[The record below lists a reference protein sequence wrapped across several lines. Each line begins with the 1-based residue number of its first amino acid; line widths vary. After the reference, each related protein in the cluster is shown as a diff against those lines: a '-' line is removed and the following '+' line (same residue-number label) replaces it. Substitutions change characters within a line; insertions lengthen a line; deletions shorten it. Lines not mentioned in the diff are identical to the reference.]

1 MKVTFLILAG
11 VVATLLT
18 VPAGAQEKINL
29 LNKDKAEESAKKI
42 KALQKERITALKD
55 AAEQI
60 SALFKSGRTTADEVY
75 EARLMALR
83 AELDA
88 AEKGAER
95 VALYKSMVDVLKEY
109 ETWATEQYKAARATA
124 ATALKVK
131 ARRLES
137 EIHLEQAKVQ
147 ADKESK

>member
-1 MKVTFLILAG
+1 MRAPLLILAG

-60 SALFKSGRTTADEVY
+60 AALFKSGRTTADEVY

-88 AEKGAER
+88 AEKGPER

-109 ETWATEQYKAARATA
+109 ETWAVAQHQAARATA